1 MDEVSFASCNIIQYM
16 TVGYLLYSFINIFY
30 YNSQGSLAT
39 VTADKGQPAI
49 VPEVEIDFGGGS
61 DFTVEAAVGKDDAN
75 EITMSVQVRQ
85 GQR

>member
-1 MDEVSFASCNIIQYM
+1 MMFH
-16 TVGYLLYSFINIFY
+16 LLDVTNVHDSIPLYCIFY
-30 YNSQGSLAT
+30 NTSQGSLAT

-61 DFTVEAAVGKDDAN
+61 DFTLEAAVGKDDTN
-75 EITMSVQVRQ
+75 EITMTVQVPK

>member
-1 MDEVSFASCNIIQYM
+1 M

-30 YNSQGSLAT
+30 YTSQGSLAT

-61 DFTVEAAVGKDDAN
+61 DFAVEAAVGKDDAN
-75 EITMSVQVRQ
+75 EITMSVQVPQ